1 MDQWNTY
8 NDLPNSE
15 LLRRYGHVDW
25 LPLENGGQGNPGDA
39 VEMPAT
45 VVVDAVK
52 EIRPTVAE
60 DRFTQRIDWWLEEG
74 GDECAFVFSV
84 ILLRS

>member
-1 MDQWNTY
+1 
-8 NDLPNSE
+8 
-15 LLRRYGHVDW
+15 
-25 LPLENGGQGNPGDA
+25 
-39 VEMPAT
+39 MPAT